1 MYVRF
6 DVVKRLGD
14 FTLEASGELREGLT
28 CVVGP
33 NGSGKTTLLK
43 ILAGLLKPDRGAV
56 EYVGVEARTYVGE
69 LYVPPDATALEV
81 ALAGRSRFSSLP
93 IGKRDEEAAVEY
105 MRLLEVG
112 DLAERRWRTLSGGQ
126 RQRVVIAAA
135 LASEADLLLLDEPL
149 ANLHGDWRSR
159 VMKIL
164 ANYAA
169 AGRIVAVTTHHGDVL
184 RCCDFVLALREGR
197 ITWRGAAGDYNEF
210 FESSCDREAKN

>member
-6 DVVKRLGD
+6 DIVKKLGE

-56 EYVGVEARTYVGE
+56 EYVGVGVRTYVGE

-93 IGKRDEEAAVEY
+93 VGKKDEEAARRY
-105 MRLLEVG
+105 MRLLEVE
-112 DLAERRWRTLSGGQ
+112 DFAERRWRTLSGGQ

-149 ANLHGDWRSR
+149 ANLHGDWRGR
-159 VMKIL
+159 VMKTL
-164 ANYAA
+164 TDYAT
-169 AGRIVAVTTHHGDVL
+169 GRIVVVTTHHGDVL
-184 RCCDFVLALREGR
+184 KCCRALIALREGR
-197 ITWRGAAGDYNEF
+197 VAWRGDPQQYAEPLDTACG
-210 FESSCDREAKN
+210 

>member
-6 DVVKRLGD
+6 DVVKKLGD

-56 EYVGVEARTYVGE
+56 EYVGVGVKTYVGE

-93 IGKRDEEAAVEY
+93 VGKKDEEAARRY
-105 MRLLEVG
+105 MRLLEVE
-112 DLAERRWRTLSGGQ
+112 DFAERRWRTLSGGQ

-135 LASEADLLLLDEPL
+135 LAAEADLLLLDEPL
-149 ANLHGDWRSR
+149 ANLHGDWRGR
-159 VMKIL
+159 VMKTL
-164 ANYAA
+164 TDYAT
-169 AGRIVAVTTHHGDVL
+169 GRIVVVTTHHGDVL
-184 RCCDFVLALREGR
+184 KCCRALIALREGR
-197 ITWRGAAGDYNEF
+197 VAWRGDPQQYAEPLDTACG
-210 FESSCDREAKN
+210 

>member
-6 DVVKRLGD
+6 DVVKKLGD

-43 ILAGLLKPDRGAV
+43 ILAGLLKPDMGVV
-56 EYVGVEARTYVGE
+56 EYVGVGVRTYVGE

-93 IGKRDEEAAVEY
+93 VGKKDEEAARRH
-105 MRLLEVG
+105 MRLLEVE
-112 DLAERRWRTLSGGQ
+112 DFAERRWRTLSGGQ

-149 ANLHGDWRSR
+149 ANLHGDWRGR
-159 VMKIL
+159 VMKTL
-164 ANYAA
+164 TDYAT
-169 AGRIVAVTTHHGDVL
+169 GRIVVVTTHHGDVL
-184 RCCDFVLALREGR
+184 KCCRALIALREGR
-197 ITWRGAAGDYNEF
+197 VAWRGDPQQYAEPLDTACG
-210 FESSCDREAKN
+210 

>member
-1 MYVRF
+1 
-6 DVVKRLGD
+6 
-14 FTLEASGELREGLT
+14 
-28 CVVGP
+28 
-33 NGSGKTTLLK
+33 
-43 ILAGLLKPDRGAV
+43 
-56 EYVGVEARTYVGE
+56 
-69 LYVPPDATALEV
+69 LEV

-164 ANYAA
+164 ADYAA

-184 RCCDFVLALREGR
+184 RCCRRRACAEGGAGGVARGRPARRRTARHGLRLGCLRRALCRTEPLRLVLYVD
-197 ITWRGAAGDYNEF
+197 WDAAE
-210 FESSCDREAKN
+210 KN

>member
-6 DVVKRLGD
+6 DVVKKLGD

-56 EYVGVEARTYVGE
+56 EYVGVGVKTYVGE

-93 IGKRDEEAAVEY
+93 MGKKDEEAARRY
-105 MRLLEVG
+105 MRLLEVE
-112 DLAERRWRTLSGGQ
+112 DFAERRWRTLSGGQ

-149 ANLHGDWRSR
+149 ASLHGDWRGR
-159 VMKIL
+159 VMKTL
-164 ANYAA
+164 TDYGT
-169 AGRIVAVTTHHGDVL
+169 GRIVVVTTHHGDVL
-184 RCCDFVLALREGR
+184 KCCRALIALKEGR
-197 ITWRGAAGDYNEF
+197 VAWHGDPQQYAEPLDTA
-210 FESSCDREAKN
+210 CG

>member
-6 DVVKRLGD
+6 DVVKKLGD

-56 EYVGVEARTYVGE
+56 EYVGVGVRTYVGE

-93 IGKRDEEAAVEY
+93 VGKKDEEAARRY
-105 MRLLEVG
+105 MRLLEVE
-112 DLAERRWRTLSGGQ
+112 DFAERRWRTLSGGQ

-149 ANLHGDWRSR
+149 ASLHGDWRGR
-159 VMKIL
+159 VMKTL
-164 ANYAA
+164 TDYGT
-169 AGRIVAVTTHHGDVL
+169 GRIVVVTTHHGDVL
-184 RCCDFVLALREGR
+184 KCCRALIALREGR
-197 ITWRGAAGDYNEF
+197 VAWRGDPQQYAEPLDTACG
-210 FESSCDREAKN
+210 